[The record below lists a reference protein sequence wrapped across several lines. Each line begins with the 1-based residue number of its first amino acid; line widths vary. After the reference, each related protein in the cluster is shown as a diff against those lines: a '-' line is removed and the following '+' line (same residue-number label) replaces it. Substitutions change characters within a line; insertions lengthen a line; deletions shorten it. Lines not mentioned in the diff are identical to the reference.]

1 MHSHLNL
8 RGLLSRFEPE
18 LKKSRHP
25 MAWIP
30 FGSGPRS
37 CLGIRFALL
46 EAKIALAKLVLKF
59 R

>member
-1 MHSHLNL
+1 
-8 RGLLSRFEPE
+8 
-18 LKKSRHP
+18 

-37 CLGIRFALL
+37 CLGIRFAML
-46 EAKIALAKLVLKF
+46 EAKIAIAKLLMKY

>member
-1 MHSHLNL
+1 MVAFFK
-8 RGLLSRFEPE
+8 RFEPE
-18 LKKSRHP
+18 LKKNRHP

-37 CLGIRFALL
+37 CLGIRFAML
-46 EAKIALAKLVLKF
+46 EAKIALAKLLMNY